1 MAVATATAAAATTK
15 VAATAAAATATAAAA
30 TTTAAAAAMATE
42 GAAMEVSVAA
52 AVEAAARAAAA
63 RVVAARARPGS
74 SGARRRTM
82 RENPALKRDAPI
94 AISLRVL
101 VFWPPDLESREIEP
115 RRTRG
120 SAGGRISHPICHR
133 HCLAPARTMRDRENP
148 ALKRDA
154 PIAISL
160 RVLVLWPPDLESREI
175 EPRRT
180 LGFAGGRS
188 EKSPDMPPASPR
200 ITWCKKRV
208 QRVSGE
214 GRTKG
219 ARGVTTR

>member
-1 MAVATATAAAATTK
+1 MPSYGRSLAAAATT
-15 VAATAAAATATAAAA
+15 A
-30 TTTAAAAAMATE
+30 AAAAAMATE

-101 VFWPPDLESREIEP
+101 VFWLPDLESREIEP
-115 RRTRG
+115 RRTR
-120 SAGGRISHPICHR
+120 
-133 HCLAPARTMRDRENP
+133 
-148 ALKRDA
+148 
-154 PIAISL
+154 
-160 RVLVLWPPDLESREI
+160 
-175 EPRRT
+175 
-180 LGFAGGRS
+180 GFAGGRS

-219 ARGVTTR
+219 VLLACVPVPEEQKGTCPGAGPRPRRARARRSAMPQTLPTDLRRGETSRYPPA